1 LNLRPLGPEP
11 DAGLVHRLAAV
22 RPYSQPLDST
32 RVVNVSPVENLPRDP
47 PDGVRGNRSNDAVA
61 AELRHPRLLRPEL
74 LISVAYVAER
84 LGVSV
89 ATVHNAINAG
99 KLRCHL
105 FGSVRRIKPEDVELY
120 IRTYGRRRP
129 RAARRVGAA
138 K

>member
-1 LNLRPLGPEP
+1 
-11 DAGLVHRLAAV
+11 
-22 RPYSQPLDST
+22 
-32 RVVNVSPVENLPRDP
+32 VNVSPVENLPRDP